1 MNKERIYIEKNL
13 HSKSATIIWKVIS
26 TEGGLSKWIADE
38 VSETPDGFRFL
49 WGDPNG
55 SHEIREARIIDM
67 LKGESIRLMWEDEVN
82 PDAILELRMTK
93 NEITGDFVLHVTDWA
108 EPDDVDSLLDIW
120 EQNFDQLHRTC
131 GL

>member
-1 MNKERIYIEKNL
+1 MNKQRIYIEKNL
-13 HSKSATIIWKVIS
+13 HSKSENIIWKVIS

-38 VSETPDGFRFL
+38 VTETDDGFLFL
-49 WGDPNG
+49 WGDPLGN
-55 SHEIREARIIDM
+55 HEVREARIIDM
-67 LKGESIRLMWEDEVN
+67 VRGESIRLMWEDEVN
-82 PDAILELRMTK
+82 PEAILELRMTK

-120 EQNFDQLHRTC
+120 EQNFEQLHRTC

>member
-1 MNKERIYIEKNL
+1 MNKQRIYIEKNL
-13 HSKSATIIWKVIS
+13 HSKSENIIWKVIS

-38 VSETPDGFRFL
+38 VTETDDGFRFL
-49 WGDPNG
+49 SGDPLGN
-55 SHEIREARIIDM
+55 HEVREARIIDM
-67 LKGESIRLMWEDEVN
+67 VRGESIRLMWEDEVN
-82 PDAILELRMTK
+82 PEAILELRMTK

-120 EQNFDQLHRTC
+120 EQNFEQLHRTC